1 MFPEIPF
8 LSKKQAQ
15 WIIVRRTTRNV
26 VGLRYVTGRVREL
39 SKGAPSIIQEAV
51 MKREGEDPSMWLQAV
66 DLGLKIHFS

>member
-1 MFPEIPF
+1 M
-8 LSKKQAQ
+8 
-15 WIIVRRTTRNV
+15 

-51 MKREGEDPSMWLQAV
+51 MKGEGEDPSMWLQAV